1 MPNPFSSLI
10 AGTKSLLSPRWRPR
24 LGATRTSSSAASAS
38 SVAHQ
43 TGQVMEAAVE
53 ATEGSRR
60 LLWLGAG
67 DDDER
72 WRKSE
77 DDDGSGGLKRG
88 TTMGDNMTRGMSSR

>member
-1 MPNPFSSLI
+1 
-10 AGTKSLLSPRWRPR
+10 
-24 LGATRTSSSAASAS
+24 
-38 SVAHQ
+38 
-43 TGQVMEAAVE
+43 MEAAVE

>member
-1 MPNPFSSLI
+1 
-10 AGTKSLLSPRWRPR
+10 
-24 LGATRTSSSAASAS
+24 
-38 SVAHQ
+38 
-43 TGQVMEAAVE
+43 MEAAVE

-88 TTMGDNMTRGMSSR
+88 TTMGDNMTRGMSSSLASNYHKMVVKHYGAKIIDYLHAF